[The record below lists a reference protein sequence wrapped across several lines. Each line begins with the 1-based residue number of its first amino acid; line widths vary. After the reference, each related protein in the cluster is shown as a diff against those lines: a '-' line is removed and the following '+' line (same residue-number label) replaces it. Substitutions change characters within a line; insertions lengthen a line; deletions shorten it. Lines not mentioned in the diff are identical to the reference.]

1 MKFLIEWEETAYY
14 SAEVEA
20 ESEAEAR
27 EKFDTGE
34 YTAELGES
42 IMEDE
47 STFTVTELKEQLTK
61 KVHFYSLPMGSKTIP
76 DVGILHF
83 SENLLKYSL

>member
-1 MKFLIEWEETAYY
+1 MRFLFEWEETAYY
-14 SAEVEA
+14 SAEIEA

-27 EKFDTGE
+27 EKFDAGE

-47 STFTVTELKEQLTK
+47 TAFTVTKLRA
-61 KVHFYSLPMGSKTIP
+61 
-76 DVGILHF
+76 
-83 SENLLKYSL
+83 

>member
-1 MKFLIEWEETAYY
+1 MRYLFEWEETASY
-14 SAEVEA
+14 STTIEA

-27 EKFDTGE
+27 EKFDAGE

-47 STFTVTELKEQLTK
+47 STFTVTEL
-61 KVHFYSLPMGSKTIP
+61 
-76 DVGILHF
+76 
-83 SENLLKYSL
+83 